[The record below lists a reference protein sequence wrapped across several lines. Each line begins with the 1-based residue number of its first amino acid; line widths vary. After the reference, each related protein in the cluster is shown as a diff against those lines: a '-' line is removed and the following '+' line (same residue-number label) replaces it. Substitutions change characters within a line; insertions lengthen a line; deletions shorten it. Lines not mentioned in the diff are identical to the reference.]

1 MKKLLAMITAFV
13 GSFGIANADISLSAS
28 QTVLMQSIGSETN
41 IGIGGSLGFGFSQ
54 DLGNGT
60 TVSMSGLSFVVEAD
74 EADTGGPLGTGAIDD
89 DAFQQITFTS
99 GGASLTYGSDVEV
112 DYADQGV
119 GGVASDAV
127 SMGLGT
133 AASALDLGNVE
144 GNGLAFS
151 SSFGGTAIKIG
162 YLLKNSSGS
171 NFQDTSASNL
181 DTTMAF
187 QVAVPV
193 GPLSA
198 TIGYTADSST
208 ASVNSM
214 GASTSLAAGNGTLSL
229 GYVNVDAAA
238 DATEMSAAY
247 STTLGTANLAVGY
260 TSAEQGDD
268 ATTTDIEV
276 ALSQSVGNG
285 ASVFAELHNRTG
297 VDSGET
303 SSLVL
308 GTSISF

>member
-1 MKKLLAMITAFV
+1 MKKLLVMITALV
-13 GSFGIANADISLSAS
+13 GSFGIAKADITLTAG
-28 QTVLMQSIGSETN
+28 QTLLMQSIGSATN
-41 IGIGGSLGFGFSQ
+41 IGIGGNVAFGLSQ

-60 TVSMSGLSFVVEAD
+60 TVTASGLSLAID
-74 EADTGGPLGTGAIDD
+74 EDVADTDPGVDT
-89 DAFQQITFTS
+89 DAFHQITFS
-99 GGASLTYGSDVEV
+99 AGGASLTYGADLEI

-119 GGVASDAV
+119 GSVAGDPV
-127 SMGLGT
+127 SVGLGT
-133 AASALDLGNVE
+133 AASSISLGNVE
-144 GNGLAFS
+144 GNGISFA

-162 YLLKNSSGS
+162 YLFKNSSGS
-171 NFQDTSASNL
+171 NFQDTSASSL
-181 DTTMAF
+181 DTTAAF

-208 ASVNSM
+208 ASVTTM

-229 GYVNVDAAA
+229 GYVNVDATA
-238 DATEMSAAY
+238 DAREMSAAY
-247 STTLGTANLAVGY
+247 ATTLGAANLAVGY

-268 ATTTDIEV
+268 PTTTDIEV
-276 ALSQSVGNG
+276 SLTQSVGNG
-285 ASVFAELHNRTG
+285 ASIFAELHNRTG

-303 SSLVL
+303 SAIVL